1 VKPLRGATKAASSGA
16 TRFDERLSTPPWW
29 WLPAL
34 VIVTLVYL
42 DVRLGHP
49 TWPAWLT
56 MVLLVPLVAV
66 ALHRLGRARVSVTED
81 AQGHL
86 VLRVGPATLP
96 IRFVADPSAVAAKD
110 KQQVLG
116 PQLDPE
122 AYVLHRPWIGPL
134 VRVTLNDPADPTPY
148 WLFSSRR
155 PEALVECLRAS
166 SRSGRGPSPA

>member
-1 VKPLRGATKAASSGA
+1 
-16 TRFDERLSTPPWW
+16 LSTPPWW

-34 VIVTLVYL
+34 VIVALVYL

-49 TWPAWLT
+49 NWPTWLT
-56 MVLLVPLVAV
+56 MVLMVLLVLLVAV

-96 IRFVADPSAVAAKD
+96 IRFITAPSAVATKD
-110 KQQVLG
+110 KQQTLG

-155 PEALVECLRAS
+155 PEALVECLRTS
-166 SRSGRGPSPA
+166 SRSGRGRGPSPE